1 LVMTPAASD
10 VDPAALLLVRRS
22 KIDSVYAALV
32 DLGPDAPHAK
42 VVDAVESGLQ
52 NEEFAFLED
61 LDGGHRKIV
70 EQAAE
75 EHARFEPTQASS
87 AGSAAALVRILLLQ
101 TLDLAWWGSVPDF
114 CDDASVESAS
124 DLVDL
129 RDLRR
134 AGAVDFGFGV
144 ASDGLVH
151 RGRDFLMHHLQP
163 DREPRGPGLP
173 FVRARPAM
181 VAMLNEI
188 AGITAKKAPS
198 GAPPIWVNSMVRSVE
213 HQQKLRRLGFSAFL
227 PSVHCRGWAADIE
240 LAWFERFDAAD
251 ALREVLL
258 GHLEEGVLNVI
269 DEGRAWHVCLAPDH
283 AARFESIAQSSS

>member
-1 LVMTPAASD
+1 MTPAASD
-10 VDPAALLLVRRS
+10 VDPATLLLIRRS
-22 KIDSVYAALV
+22 KIDSIYAELV
-32 DLGPDAPHAK
+32 DLGSGAPDAE
-42 VVDAVESGLQ
+42 VVNVIESGLHH
-52 NEEFAFLED
+52 EELAFLGD
-61 LDGGHRKIV
+61 LAGGHRQMV
-70 EQAAE
+70 EQAAGE
-75 EHARFEPTQASS
+75 YARFEPSEASS

-114 CDDASVESAS
+114 SDDASVERAS

-134 AGAVDFGFGV
+134 AGAIDFGFGV

-151 RGRDFLMHHLQP
+151 RGRDYLVHRLLPH
-163 DREPRGPGLP
+163 REPQGAGLP

-198 GAPPIWVNSMVRSVE
+198 GAPPVWVNSIVRSVE
-213 HQQKLRRLGFSAFL
+213 HQKKLRRLGFSAIF
-227 PSVHCRGWAADIE
+227 PSAHCRGWAADIE
-240 LAWFERFDAAD
+240 LAWFERFGAAD

-258 GHLEEGVLNVI
+258 GQLDDGVLNVI

-283 AARFESIAQSSS
+283 VARFESIALTSS

>member
-1 LVMTPAASD
+1 MTPAASD
-10 VDPAALLLVRRS
+10 VDPAGLLLVRRS

-32 DLGPDAPHAK
+32 DLGPGALDAE
-42 VVDAVESGLQ
+42 VVDAAEAGLQ
-52 NEEFAFLED
+52 DEEFAFLDGLE
-61 LDGGHRKIV
+61 GGHPKMV
-70 EQAAE
+70 EQAADE
-75 EHARFEPTQASS
+75 YARFEPTQASNV
-87 AGSAAALVRILLLQ
+87 GSAAALVRILLLQ

-114 CDDASVESAS
+114 SDDASVEHAP

-129 RDLRR
+129 CDLRR

-151 RGRDFLMHHLQP
+151 RGRDFLVHRLLP

-173 FVRARPAM
+173 FVRVRPAM

-198 GAPPIWVNSMVRSVE
+198 EAPPIWVNSIVRSVE
-213 HQQKLRRLGFSAFL
+213 HQKKLRRLGFSALL

-240 LAWFERFDAAD
+240 LAWFERFGAAD

-258 GHLEEGVLNVI
+258 GQLDEGVLNVI

-283 AARFESIAQSSS
+283 AARFESIALTSF